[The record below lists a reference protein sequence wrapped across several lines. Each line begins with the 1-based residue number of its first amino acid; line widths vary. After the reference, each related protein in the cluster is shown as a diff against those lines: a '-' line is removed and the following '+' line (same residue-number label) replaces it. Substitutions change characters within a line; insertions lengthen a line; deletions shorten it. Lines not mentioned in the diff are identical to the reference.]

1 VSGIGADAT
10 AAPVGRFWDWTLE
23 ILVQGRLRCP
33 EHDCDLLAVVAWGLG
48 FAGTAT
54 LYAWLRG
61 VPLGVSGLLERSILG
76 SGRKTEAGP
85 AAGGGCGV
93 PKSASAPTS
102 TSACFGSETPTPE
115 RLPSLVFGVSMMVGG
130 ALAGWVGGQGWGN
143 LRMAPE
149 FHRFFGDGWAAVAV
163 LFGGG
168 ILVGF
173 GTRWSGGCTSGHGLS
188 GCGRLQVPSLVAT
201 GTYFWVTIPTSLLL
215 ERILR

>member
-1 VSGIGADAT
+1 MNAT
-10 AAPVGRFWDWTLE
+10 YWPWWLG
-23 ILVQGRLRCP
+23 
-33 EHDCDLLAVVAWGLG
+33 GLG
-48 FAGTAT
+48 LAGTAA

-76 SGRKTEAGP
+76 SGQPKRDGSAVGSD
-85 AAGGGCGV
+85 CGV
-93 PKSASAPTS
+93 APSAPAPA
-102 TSACFGSETPTPE
+102 SACFGPGTTTPG
-115 RLPSLVFGVSMMVGG
+115 RLPSAVFVVSMMVGG
-130 ALAGWVGGQGWGN
+130 ALAGWIGGQGWGH

-149 FHRFFGDGWAAVAV
+149 FHRFFGDGWGAVAV

-188 GCGRLQVPSLVAT
+188 GCGRLQMPSLVAT
-201 GTYFWVTIPTSLLL
+201 GTFFGVAILTSLLM

>member
-1 VSGIGADAT
+1 MNTTYWPWWLG
-10 AAPVGRFWDWTLE
+10 
-23 ILVQGRLRCP
+23 
-33 EHDCDLLAVVAWGLG
+33 GLG
-48 FAGTAT
+48 LAGTAA

-76 SGRKTEAGP
+76 AGP
-85 AAGGGCGV
+85 SKIRGTAVGSDCGAV
-93 PKSASAPTS
+93 PSGEAPTPG
-102 TSACFGSETPTPE
+102 SACFGSGSPPPG
-115 RLPSLVFGVSMMVGG
+115 RLPSLVFVVSMMVGG
-130 ALAGWVGGQGWGN
+130 ALAGWVGGQGWGH
-143 LRMAPE
+143 LRMGPE

-188 GCGRLQVPSLVAT
+188 GCGRLQIPSLVAT
-201 GTYFWVTIPTSLLL
+201 GTFFGVAILTSLLL

>member
-1 VSGIGADAT
+1 MNAT
-10 AAPVGRFWDWTLE
+10 YWPWWLG
-23 ILVQGRLRCP
+23 
-33 EHDCDLLAVVAWGLG
+33 GLG
-48 FAGTAT
+48 LAGTAA

-76 SGRKTEAGP
+76 PGQPKRGGP
-85 AAGGGCGV
+85 AIGSECGV
-93 PKSASAPTS
+93 APSAPAPG
-102 TSACFGSETPTPE
+102 SACFGPGTTTPG
-115 RLPSLVFGVSMMVGG
+115 RLPSVVFVVSMMVGG
-130 ALAGWVGGQGWGN
+130 ALAGWIGGQGWGH

-149 FHRFFGDGWAAVAV
+149 FHRFFGDGWGAVAI

-188 GCGRLQVPSLVAT
+188 GCGRLQIPSLVAT
-201 GTYFWVTIPTSLLL
+201 GTFFGVAILTSLLM

>member
-1 VSGIGADAT
+1 MNAT
-10 AAPVGRFWDWTLE
+10 YWPWWLG
-23 ILVQGRLRCP
+23 
-33 EHDCDLLAVVAWGLG
+33 GLG
-48 FAGTAT
+48 LAGTAA

-76 SGRKTEAGP
+76 SGPSKTDRPAVGP
-85 AAGGGCGV
+85 DCGV
-93 PKSASAPTS
+93 PSAPS
-102 TSACFGSETPTPE
+102 APVSACFGSGSAPPE
-115 RLPSLVFGVSMMVGG
+115 RLPSLFFVVSMMVGG
-130 ALAGWVGGQGWGN
+130 ALAGWVGGQGWGH

-149 FHRFFGDGWAAVAV
+149 FHRFFGEGWGAVAV

-188 GCGRLQVPSLVAT
+188 GCGRLQMPSLVAT
-201 GTYFWVTIPTSLLL
+201 GTFFGVAILTSLLM

>member
-1 VSGIGADAT
+1 MDT
-10 AAPVGRFWDWTLE
+10 PYWPWWVG
-23 ILVQGRLRCP
+23 
-33 EHDCDLLAVVAWGLG
+33 GLG
-48 FAGTAT
+48 LAGTAA

-76 SGRKTEAGP
+76 PVHPKVRGP
-85 AAGGGCGV
+85 AVGSDCGALPSGADPGAV
-93 PKSASAPTS
+93 
-102 TSACFGSETPTPE
+102 SACVGPATPPPG
-115 RLPSLVFGVSMMVGG
+115 RLPSLVFVVSMMVGG
-130 ALAGWVGGQGWGN
+130 ALAGWIGGQGWGH

-149 FHRFFGDGWAAVAV
+149 FHRFFGEGWGAVGV

-188 GCGRLQVPSLVAT
+188 GCGRLQIPSLMAT
-201 GTYFWVTIPTSLLL
+201 GTFFGVAILTSLLL

>member
-1 VSGIGADAT
+1 MQPPHRWGSFGTGRW
-10 AAPVGRFWDWTLE
+10 RFWSRFAYGVRIMTVTFWPWWL
-23 ILVQGRLRCP
+23 G
-33 EHDCDLLAVVAWGLG
+33 GLG
-48 FAGTAT
+48 LAGTAT

-93 PKSASAPTS
+93 PKSAPAPTS
-102 TSACFGSETPTPE
+102 TSACFGSGTPPPK
-115 RLPSLVFGVSMMVGG
+115 RLPSLVFVVSMMVGG
-130 ALAGWVGGQGWGN
+130 ALAGWVGGQGWGH

-149 FHRFFGDGWAAVAV
+149 FHRFFGDDWAAVAV

-173 GTRWSGGCTSGHGLS
+173 GTRRSGGCTSGHGLS

-201 GTYFWVTIPTSLLL
+201 GTFFGVAILTSLLL